1 MLGMANSPPWI
12 NWARKGSWCLDDD
25 VTTRWRLALWLH
37 YSCQTFSSQ
46 WNMQKQKSFQNF
58 PETTFWLCNFR
69 GLFWSQC
76 WFLPKPFFKQQCD
89 QHISTSS
96 GYCVCAD
103 VLQMCAN
110 SNKLFTTIRL
120 HNVQLVSAIRLRWMS
135 NNKIKRP
142 TEIKITSLD
151 SIKVLGIIV

>member
-1 MLGMANSPPWI
+1 MKHAEAKEFSEFSRNNFLTLQFQGSLLKPMLISAE
-12 NWARKGSWCLDDD
+12 
-25 VTTRWRLALWLH
+25 
-37 YSCQTFSSQ
+37 TF
-46 WNMQKQKSFQNF
+46 
-58 PETTFWLCNFR
+58 L
-69 GLFWSQC
+69 
-76 WFLPKPFFKQQCD
+76 KQQCD

-96 GYCVCAD
+96 GYCMCAD

>member
-1 MLGMANSPPWI
+1 MKHAEAKEFSEFSRNNFLTLQFQGSLLKPMLISAE
-12 NWARKGSWCLDDD
+12 
-25 VTTRWRLALWLH
+25 
-37 YSCQTFSSQ
+37 TF
-46 WNMQKQKSFQNF
+46 
-58 PETTFWLCNFR
+58 L
-69 GLFWSQC
+69 
-76 WFLPKPFFKQQCD
+76 KQQCD

-135 NNKIKRP
+135 NKIKRP
-142 TEIKITSLD
+142 TEIKITTLD
-151 SIKVLGIIV
+151 SI